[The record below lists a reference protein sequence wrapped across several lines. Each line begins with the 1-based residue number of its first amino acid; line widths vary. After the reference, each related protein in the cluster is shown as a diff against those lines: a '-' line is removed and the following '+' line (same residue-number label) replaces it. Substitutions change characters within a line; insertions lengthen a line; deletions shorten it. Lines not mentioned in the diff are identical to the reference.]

1 MFSKTLSQSDGD
13 QMTKMSRMRTQR
25 ERVRHTAFLAELE
38 ARVNERLVIAEIDTS
53 LDRHPG
59 GIHE

>member
-1 MFSKTLSQSDGD
+1 
-13 QMTKMSRMRTQR
+13 MTKMSRMRTQR